1 MVYDGL
7 FKVGLDLNRL
17 TPIAKSYKDI
27 ISNDFQIS
35 ELDLATL
42 NSKLI
47 NSVYGDRFENV
58 ESVELV
64 YREFNNGL
72 LLMVESDGIETTL
85 IASNSKDNNLYT
97 AIFTDLVTKETG
109 LLSLIQ
115 LGILLPIYEEV
126 FDAVSVN
133 EDTQV
138 SDIPPNDAE
147 VQITVLNSDKP
158 DHKLVRIT
166 ESSEFNKDYL
176 SKVFDNYNNKP
187 VLDSSIEYLPD
198 EGIAYIKSSLIL
210 DRLSDKY
217 LSKFIKSIITAGVGS
232 VNESVDLSERAKKLG
247 YVRLSLSN
255 D

>member
-35 ELDLATL
+35 EVDLATL

-47 NSVYGDRFENV
+47 NSVYGDRFKNV

-72 LLMVESDGIETTL
+72 LLKVESDGIGTTL

-97 AIFTDLVTKETG
+97 AIFMDLVTKEAG

-115 LGILLPIYEEV
+115 LGILLPIYEEAYDV
-126 FDAVSVN
+126 IGVN

-176 SKVFDNYNNKP
+176 SKVFSKYNDKP
-187 VLDSSIEYLPD
+187 VLDSSIEYRPD

-247 YVRLSLSN
+247 YVRLSLTE

>member
-17 TPIAKSYKDI
+17 TPLAKSYKDI

-35 ELDLATL
+35 EFDLATL

-47 NSVYGDRFENV
+47 NSVYGDRFKNV

-72 LLMVESDGIETTL
+72 LLKVESDGIETTL

-126 FDAVSVN
+126 FDTVSVN

-147 VQITVLNSDKP
+147 VQITVLNSDRP

-176 SKVFDNYNNKP
+176 SKVFSKYNDKP
-187 VLDSSIEYLPD
+187 VLDSSIEYRPD

-217 LSKFIKSIITAGVGS
+217 LSKFIKSIIMAGVGS
-232 VNESVDLSERAKKLG
+232 VNESMDLSERAKKLG

>member
-35 ELDLATL
+35 EFDLATL

-47 NSVYGDRFENV
+47 NSVYGDRFKNV

-72 LLMVESDGIETTL
+72 LLKVESDGIETTL

-126 FDAVSVN
+126 FDTVSVN

-158 DHKLVRIT
+158 DYKLVRIT

-176 SKVFDNYNNKP
+176 SKVFNKYNNKP

-210 DRLSDKY
+210 DRLSYKY

-232 VNESVDLSERAKKLG
+232 VNESADLSERAKKLG

>member
-35 ELDLATL
+35 EFDLATL

-47 NSVYGDRFENV
+47 NSVYGDRFKNL

-64 YREFNNGL
+64 YREDNVL
-72 LLMVESDGIETTL
+72 LIKVDSDGIRTTL
-85 IASNSKDNNLYT
+85 IASNSKDHNLYT
-97 AIFTDLVTKETG
+97 AIFTDLVTKEAG

-115 LGILLPIYEEV
+115 LGILLPIYEEAYDV
-126 FDAVSVN
+126 IGVN

-176 SKVFDNYNNKP
+176 SKVFNKYNNKP

-198 EGIAYIKSSLIL
+198 EGLAYIKSSLIL

>member
-35 ELDLATL
+35 EFDLATL

-47 NSVYGDRFENV
+47 NSVYGDRFKNL

-64 YREFNNGL
+64 YREDNVL
-72 LLMVESDGIETTL
+72 LIKVDSDGIRTTL
-85 IASNSKDNNLYT
+85 IASNSKDHNLYT
-97 AIFTDLVTKETG
+97 AIFTDLVTKEAG

-115 LGILLPIYEEV
+115 LGILLPIYEEAYDV
-126 FDAVSVN
+126 IGVN

-166 ESSEFNKDYL
+166 ESSEFSRDYL
-176 SKVFDNYNNKP
+176 SKVFNKYNNKP

-217 LSKFIKSIITAGVGS
+217 LSKFIKSIIMAGVGS
-232 VNESVDLSERAKKLG
+232 VNESMDLSERAKKLG
-247 YVRLSLSN
+247 YVRLSLTE